1 MFNTQW
7 PQEYEQQSIRRTLCC
22 ARCNKALKK
31 DETHVCNECDL
42 KMCMNNLVFH
52 VTGKDMEESDD
63 I

>member
-1 MFNTQW
+1 MLTPW

-52 VTGKDMEESDD
+52 VTGKDMEEDD
-63 I
+63 DA